1 GMPGALAA
9 GMHLELNDSEIRL
22 VRMALDSE
30 IRGALQELS
39 QMADRSRRETLEQ
52 DLQALEQIKRRLAI
66 DAVVTEDQ
74 VAS

>member
-1 GMPGALAA
+1 
-9 GMHLELNDSEIRL
+9 MHLELNDSEIRL

>member
-1 GMPGALAA
+1 MPGALAA